1 MKVPASKE
9 TILEFLVNIAQNRGS
24 PLYSSAFVGGVMTLE
39 EITQVNDSRALN
51 SAIEKLSPGSIEAG
65 AVLHVKQILKMCLKL
80 NGRDCDKY
88 LHTVL
93 PGLIKYLDIGLDL
106 CSKQATICEE
116 MNMLLGETRRSQSDL
131 QVSERTLST
140 ALSAFADYSSNPSK
154 KEKCNIT
161 INALTEAIEHAQDEQ
176 ELLLTRAI
184 ELSQKVCALYSTTEL
199 SPAAQYCMD
208 VYELWMDIITP
219 FIYPFKN
226 TTSNDNFLPKQ
237 ELINKM
243 LQHKPTMVRL
253 AFHLHDLQLYTLHRF
268 DRPLASFACQICE
281 LGNKRKKKIMV
292 SMYSFTHR
300 PVGNGLSPGPQ

>member
-1 MKVPASKE
+1 
-9 TILEFLVNIAQNRGS
+9 
-24 PLYSSAFVGGVMTLE
+24 
-39 EITQVNDSRALN
+39 
-51 SAIEKLSPGSIEAG
+51 
-65 AVLHVKQILKMCLKL
+65 
-80 NGRDCDKY
+80 
-88 LHTVL
+88 
-93 PGLIKYLDIGLDL
+93 
-106 CSKQATICEE
+106 
-116 MNMLLGETRRSQSDL
+116 MLLGEIRRSQSDL
-131 QVSERTLST
+131 QYSDRTLST

-243 LQHKPTMVRL
+243 LQHKPKMVRLAHMLHSNDLGLCFETHPNSWYLHLL
-253 AFHLHDLQLYTLHRF
+253 AFHLHDLQLYTLHQF
-268 DRPLASFACQICE
+268 DRPSPVSLVKSASWEIKE
-281 LGNKRKKKIMV
+281 RKKLWCQCILSPIVLLGIVCLLGLSGKTKMV
-292 SMYSFTHR
+292 S
-300 PVGNGLSPGPQ
+300 

>member
-1 MKVPASKE
+1 M
-9 TILEFLVNIAQNRGS
+9 
-24 PLYSSAFVGGVMTLE
+24 
-39 EITQVNDSRALN
+39 
-51 SAIEKLSPGSIEAG
+51 
-65 AVLHVKQILKMCLKL
+65 
-80 NGRDCDKY
+80 
-88 LHTVL
+88 
-93 PGLIKYLDIGLDL
+93 
-106 CSKQATICEE
+106 
-116 MNMLLGETRRSQSDL
+116 
-131 QVSERTLST
+131 
-140 ALSAFADYSSNPSK
+140 SAFADYSSNPSK

-243 LQHKPTMVRL
+243 LQHKPKMVRLAHMLHSNDLGLCFETHPNSWYLHLL

-300 PVGNGLSPGPQ
+300 PVGNSLSPGSQWKNKNGFLIAHNRIAQLYYTWYIGRLHTDSFPYSVEVPLELTKYSKRVVQNLRSKSVQVSIQKSSAIN

>member
-51 SAIEKLSPGSIEAG
+51 SAIEKLSLGSIEAG

-80 NGRDCDKY
+80 NGRDCNKY
-88 LHTVL
+88 LHTAL
-93 PGLIKYLDIGLDL
+93 PGLIKYLDIGL

-116 MNMLLGETRRSQSDL
+116 MNMLLGEIRRSQSDL

-161 INALTEAIEHAQDEQ
+161 INALTEAIEHAQDKQ
-176 ELLLTRAI
+176 ERAI
-184 ELSQKVCALYSTTEL
+184 DLSQKSLGPV
-199 SPAAQYCMD
+199 QHH
-208 VYELWMDIITP
+208 IIESSCTVLHRCLRAMKGHYNP

-226 TTSNDNFLPKQ
+226 ATSIDNFLPKQ

-243 LQHKPTMVRL
+243 L
-253 AFHLHDLQLYTLHRF
+253 
-268 DRPLASFACQICE
+268 
-281 LGNKRKKKIMV
+281 
-292 SMYSFTHR
+292 
-300 PVGNGLSPGPQ
+300 